1 MEIKG
6 DAIILKKIKFQERG
20 LIISLLTQEH
30 GVIKGLCKTYSSKKE
45 IKLFEGDLVHFN
57 WNARLKEHL
66 GLLKLETLKQTFP
79 NILNE
84 KIRIHI
90 LQSTLGIVER
100 VFKENDPI
108 ENIYSLT
115 LSLLSSLVTDD
126 IRTCLEKYV
135 LFELTILQ
143 ESGFGLDLSKCA
155 ATQTTNNLI
164 YISPRSGCAVSEEAG
179 EIYKN
184 KLFSLPSF
192 LKDSTISPTVREIF
206 ETLKITEHFFNKF
219 LTPFIYG
226 GFEFRTPIAN
236 EIEKILDK
244 AS

>member
-6 DAIILKKIKFQERG
+6 NAIILKKTKFQERG

-30 GVIKGLCKTYSSKKE
+30 GVIKGLAKTYSSKKE
-45 IKLFEGDLVHFN
+45 VKLFEGDLVHFN

-66 GLLKLETLKQTFP
+66 GLLKLETQKQTFP

-84 KIRIHI
+84 KIRVHI
-90 LQSTLGIVER
+90 LQSTLGIIER

-115 LSLLSSLVTDD
+115 LSLLSSLVSDD
-126 IRTCLEKYV
+126 IRTCLENYV
-135 LFELTILQ
+135 LFELTVLQ

-155 ATQTTNNLI
+155 ATQKTDNLI

-192 LKDSTISPTVREIF
+192 LKDSNISPSVREIF
-206 ETLKITEHFFNKF
+206 ETLKITEHFLNKF
-219 LTPFIYG
+219 LTPFVYG
-226 GFEFRTPIAN
+226 GFEFRAPIAN
-236 EIEKILDK
+236 EVEKILDK
-244 AS
+244 AL